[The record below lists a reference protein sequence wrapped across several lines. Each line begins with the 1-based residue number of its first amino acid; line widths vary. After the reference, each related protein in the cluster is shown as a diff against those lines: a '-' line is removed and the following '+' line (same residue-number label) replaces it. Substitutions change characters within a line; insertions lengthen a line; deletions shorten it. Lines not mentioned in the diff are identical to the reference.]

1 MARKNFFEMMEREID
16 FQNEYEKIE
25 NILLNKR
32 VKAGKTLD
40 DLIELQFKNW
50 KYRQNYTSFWE
61 LRCKMD
67 FTYYQTDQ
75 YPIQWET
82 DRKDV
87 KLADFLLY
95 VEMVLNMFSLLHSFS
110 EILVKETIN
119 LVIETIRY
127 DLEKINHEVTDLGD
141 GHLIVTQKDAAA
153 AAVAD
158 IVEPDLAKAVI
169 QYNHHLLKHD
179 LGAKKEILK
188 RMADA
193 LEPKRSKLKA
203 ANSTLES
210 DFFMLVNK
218 MNIRHNNC
226 DPEDRAKYVEPFA
239 KLTPRQKE
247 NWYDDIYQEGLMA
260 FLTLEQVERNKR
272 IADFKALF

>member
-169 QYNHHLLKHD
+169 QYNHHLLKND